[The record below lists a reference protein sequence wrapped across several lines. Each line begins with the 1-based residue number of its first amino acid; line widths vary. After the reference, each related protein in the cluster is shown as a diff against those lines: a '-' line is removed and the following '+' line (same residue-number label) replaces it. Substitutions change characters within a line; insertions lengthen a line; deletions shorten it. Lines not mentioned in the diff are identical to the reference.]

1 MEETATENQ
10 LLTFYCGAEVFAI
23 DILKVKEIKEYTEL
37 TSIPLMPKAVQG
49 VINLRGQVLP
59 IIDLNIRFGRP
70 AAKITRR
77 TCIIVVEIS
86 GNEEISSIGILVD
99 SVNEV
104 VSVFQNDI
112 EQAPSFG
119 SKIRNDFIQS
129 IAKVNG
135 KFIIILNME
144 QVLSVEE
151 LSRIDEKL
159 KDA

>member
-70 AAKITRR
+70 AAKIT
-77 TCIIVVEIS
+77 
-86 GNEEISSIGILVD
+86 
-99 SVNEV
+99 
-104 VSVFQNDI
+104 
-112 EQAPSFG
+112 
-119 SKIRNDFIQS
+119 
-129 IAKVNG
+129 
-135 KFIIILNME
+135 
-144 QVLSVEE
+144 
-151 LSRIDEKL
+151 
-159 KDA
+159 